1 MVMVFNK
8 TGFESWIEDLCFS
21 LSFQNALSPHPHG
34 GGHPTL
40 QQKAWPHHE
49 TARAAGFALLR
60 PVKYIGLV
68 LLLLLSRFSRV
79 RLCATP

>member
-34 GGHPTL
+34 GGHP
-40 QQKAWPHHE
+40 QVY
-49 TARAAGFALLR
+49 RSDYAGGGAQGGQDGEGGG
-60 PVKYIGLV
+60 I
-68 LLLLLSRFSRV
+68 
-79 RLCATP
+79 